1 MAKKSVI
8 QRAEKI
14 FRNSH
19 TMNAILRGGF
29 FLWVLVGLLALIY
42 LLTPSVFDII
52 FNLDT
57 TRTNM
62 ILFVPEDL
70 NNDMA
75 DDFFLVRDITI
86 GILIIALVLALYVL
100 PVAMMLEACFTKK
113 SFTWKLFWVLSILI
127 LGIVGMV
134 LYWFFGR
141 KNLRST
147 TPFSVPAR

>member
-1 MAKKSVI
+1 MANKSVI
-8 QRAEKI
+8 QRSEKI
-14 FRNSH
+14 FRNSS

-42 LLTPSVFDII
+42 LLTPSIFDIV

-62 ILFVPEDL
+62 ILFVPEDV
-70 NNDMA
+70 NDDMA
-75 DDFFLVRDITI
+75 DNFFLVRDITI
-86 GILIIALVLALYVL
+86 GIFVIALVLALYVL
-100 PVAMMLEACFTKK
+100 PLAMMLEACFSKK
-113 SFTWKLFWVLSILI
+113 NFTWKLFWGLSILI

-141 KNLRST
+141 KNLKQ
-147 TPFSVPAR
+147 